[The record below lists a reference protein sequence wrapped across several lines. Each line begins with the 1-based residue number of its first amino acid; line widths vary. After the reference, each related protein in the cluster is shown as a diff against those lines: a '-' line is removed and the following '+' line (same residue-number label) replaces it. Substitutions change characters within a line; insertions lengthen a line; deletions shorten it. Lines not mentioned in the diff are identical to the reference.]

1 MVHTP
6 DSVSAGMPAHQ
17 PININEPASIDY
29 WTQALDCSEFELRVA
44 VAEVGVTPG
53 DVGSQLG
60 RAP

>member
-1 MVHTP
+1 
-6 DSVSAGMPAHQ
+6 MPAHQ

-29 WTQALDCSEFELRVA
+29 WTQALDCSELELRVA